1 MKDPCNDI
9 RNWLFTVLNNNVSY
23 GGATVPVYSFP
34 PEDVGYPYILLG
46 EQSGDGEEGAK
57 DRWLWTVANEIKVIT
72 KFEEASDAT
81 YVEVNTIASSVL
93 QLVRT
98 ADNIYA
104 YATSEDYVALANYT
118 LIGVTVGSFST
129 ERENQE
135 TGIKISKQLTINLT
149 VEEN

>member
-1 MKDPCNDI
+1 MKDPCDDI
-9 RNWLFTVLNNNVSY
+9 RDWLYTVISGNVTY

-34 PEDVGYPYILLG
+34 PEDVSYPYILLG

-57 DRWLWTVANEIKVIT
+57 DRWMWSVANEIKVFT

-81 YVEVNTIASSVL
+81 YVEANTIASSVL

-98 ADNIYA
+98 RDSINV
-104 YATSEDYVALANYT
+104 YATSEDTVALANYT
-118 LIGVTVGSFST
+118 LTGVTVGAFST

-135 TGIKISKQLTINLT
+135 TGIKISKQLTINLL